1 MDFIFHCPS
10 ICLLQENSGVPIG
23 SQGIGVVNM
32 PWGGKEKKVTWTIAS
47 DGTALNFH
55 SLKLKEKNLASH
67 SLKYRPKGL
76 QVHRFPSLASLKIA
90 LISLPSHRLAE
101 EPDFHL

>member
-1 MDFIFHCPS
+1 
-10 ICLLQENSGVPIG
+10 
-23 SQGIGVVNM
+23 M